1 MCSVSG
7 TAAALTGVGF
17 AGCDSTLAVVLFALA
32 IGMSGCLYAGYLIN
46 YTELSVKY
54 AGTLIGIG
62 NTVGTVTGIA
72 APYVIGVLT
81 SGENGQTL
89 TNWRI
94 VFGISSG
101 MYVVIAIVY
110 AIFGSSKRQKW
121 DSE

>member
-1 MCSVSG
+1 M
-7 TAAALTGVGF
+7 
-17 AGCDSTLAVVLFALA
+17 AVVLFALA

-46 YTELSVKY
+46 YSELSVRY
-54 AGTLIGIG
+54 CGMLYGFG

-81 SGENGQTL
+81 NGENGQTL

-101 MYVVIAIVY
+101 MYIVISIVY
-110 AIFGSSKRQKW
+110 AVFGSSKRQAW
-121 DSE
+121 DSQ